1 MARAEHS
8 MEEDIM
14 LEKIKEILLREDRDE
29 LQRLHALIDDP
40 TQLSGKVLPILESR
54 MSLMKKTFPQEFEV
68 IINSMVDKKM
78 KNSQNELLDIL
89 HPIMGKM
96 ITRYIQMQ
104 LELLKESIDERI
116 QATFGTQNWLVRA
129 KNNFLGI
136 KQSEVLLSNMNVPI
150 IQEVYIIQH
159 YSGILIGSASRE
171 KVIDTDMIAGMLTA
185 IKSFV
190 EDAFQRDREA
200 LELIEYGTY
209 KIIIQNFHTYY
220 LATAVSGTL
229 TIHDRNEIA
238 TQLLNFGEIHLKKFT
253 STTAD
258 YYIHCSRLLHE
269 HFIQT
274 QDRKR

>member
-1 MARAEHS
+1 
-8 MEEDIM
+8 
-14 LEKIKEILLREDRDE
+14 
-29 LQRLHALIDDP
+29 
-40 TQLSGKVLPILESR
+40 
-54 MSLMKKTFPQEFEV
+54 
-68 IINSMVDKKM
+68 
-78 KNSQNELLDIL
+78 
-89 HPIMGKM
+89 
-96 ITRYIQMQ
+96 
-104 LELLKESIDERI
+104 
-116 QATFGTQNWLVRA
+116 
-129 KNNFLGI
+129 
-136 KQSEVLLSNMNVPI
+136 
-150 IQEVYIIQH
+150 
-159 YSGILIGSASRE
+159 
-171 KVIDTDMIAGMLTA
+171 MIAGMLTA